1 MSLNNGMWTVKLS
14 LPKPVENIEI
24 VHDLDFLAPKNSTQS
39 FLNKDE
45 EIINKYINYKN
56 EQLKRKTS

>member
-1 MSLNNGMWTVKLS
+1 MSLNNGVWTVKLS

-24 VHDLDFLAPKNSTQS
+24 NLGEDLDFLVPKNSTPS
-39 FLNKDE
+39 E